1 MARRKKI
8 SRSDI
13 IGDKGI
19 ALIHRL
25 VLDMGFVWN
34 PTGLEAG
41 IDGYIE
47 IRDEATGEVT
57 NCILQVQSKAT
68 AAPFAAETDTGFHFV
83 CDERDL
89 DYWLGG
95 NAPVILIVS
104 LVPTQRSLLG
114 IHQGLLQR
122 PRTVA
127 SNVASS
133 STSVPTDLT
142 VVAESGWRSWRS
154 RPSGPL
160 PSFAPPP
167 RATCA
172 QSLACGRFST
182 PLVPG
187 ENAVS
192 EAGLVCGHGCGPL
205 SSIQP
210 ANRARARRLLVLLPR
225 PHVQA
230 VVAGLQRRQG

>member
-1 MARRKKI
+1 MPWQTMTVMASNPSVRQRPPELRHRRNALARRKKI

-47 IRDEATGEVT
+47 IRDEATGEVA

-68 AAPFAAETDTGFHFV
+68 AWPFAAETDASFSFL

-104 LVPTQRSLLG
+104 RPDTNEAYWVSIKDYFSRS
-114 IHQGLLQR
+114 Q
-122 PRTVA
+122 
-127 SNVASS
+127 
-133 STSVPTDLT
+133 
-142 VVAESGWRSWRS
+142 
-154 RPSGPL
+154 PSQ
-160 PSFAPPP
+160 
-167 RATCA
+167 AT
-172 QSLACGRFST
+172 
-182 PLVPG
+182 
-187 ENAVS
+187 
-192 EAGLVCGHGCGPL
+192 
-205 SSIQP
+205 
-210 ANRARARRLLVLLPR
+210 
-225 PHVQA
+225 
-230 VVAGLQRRQG
+230 

>member
-1 MARRKKI
+1 MVRRKKI

-25 VLDMGFVWN
+25 VLDMNFVWN

-47 IRDEATGEVT
+47 IRDEATGEVA

-68 AAPFAAETDTGFHFV
+68 AAPFAGETDAGFHFV

-104 LVPTQRSLLG
+104 RPDTNEAYWVSIKDYFSDPNRRKQRKVQFDKRTDRFDRGCRERLAQLAFPS
-114 IHQGLLQR
+114 QAGLY
-122 PRTVA
+122 
-127 SNVASS
+127 
-133 STSVPTDLT
+133 
-142 VVAESGWRSWRS
+142 
-154 RPSGPL
+154 L
-160 PSFAPPP
+160 PS
-167 RATCA
+167 
-172 QSLACGRFST
+172 
-182 PLVPG
+182 
-187 ENAVS
+187 
-192 EAGLVCGHGCGPL
+192 
-205 SSIQP
+205 
-210 ANRARARRLLVLLPR
+210 LPR
-225 PHVQA
+225 PERLVLNLLP
-230 VVAGLQRRQG
+230 VAEFPRRLYRAKTRFRKPVELVPAA